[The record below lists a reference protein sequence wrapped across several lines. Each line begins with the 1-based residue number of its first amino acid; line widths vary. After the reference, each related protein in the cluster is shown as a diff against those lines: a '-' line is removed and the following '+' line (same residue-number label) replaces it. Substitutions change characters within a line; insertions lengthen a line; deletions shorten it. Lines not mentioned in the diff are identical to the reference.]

1 MVVHAQL
8 RNRLAFGSRVFLY
21 DLPHFLGVLERVSGE
36 LVQGAELLGTLVK
49 EVGLRL
55 QFVFLFERIADLLL
69 VLV

>member
-21 DLPHFLGVLERVSGE
+21 DLPHFLGVLERVSSE
-36 LVQGAELLGTLVK
+36 LVEGAELLGTLVK

-55 QFVFLFERIADLLL
+55 
-69 VLV
+69 